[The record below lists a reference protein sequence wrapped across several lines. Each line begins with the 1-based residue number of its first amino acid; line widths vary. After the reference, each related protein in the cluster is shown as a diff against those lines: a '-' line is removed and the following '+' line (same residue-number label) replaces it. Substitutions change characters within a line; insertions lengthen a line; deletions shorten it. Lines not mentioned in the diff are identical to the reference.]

1 MDDWNKTPEG
11 EDNTE
16 GFTGDGLQENDAR
29 EESYGAWEEAGFTGD
44 EAEKAKTFYGPAAD
58 DDYTVDTSPVHQADE
73 DDFVIGKG
81 FRLEEEPAPVS
92 YPRTQTGSY
101 GKKKKKKK
109 RKGCL
114 GSIIWILVILII
126 AGGLATGIIMAG
138 SDLLGIGKNE
148 ICQVEIEKGS
158 STQQIAETLKEA
170 GAIRFPT
177 LFRLYS
183 KLKGNDGTYQYGVYE
198 FNTEIG
204 YSGIMDLLQTE
215 GAQAEMAEVRI
226 PEMASIDQIA
236 ALLEESG
243 VCSKSNFMTAMQSG
257 TFKESFVGDIPVE
270 KVHYRLEGY
279 LFPDTYKFIKDD
291 SVEGATRAIQQML
304 NRMDEMFTND
314 MREQAIEMGSN
325 MHNILT
331 MASIVEME
339 ASGHPDEMPNVA
351 AVFYNRLSWDE
362 PKLLGSS
369 PTAEYPYGDGRYDTN
384 ITEGLPP
391 GPLCSPSLDAIK
403 AALNPTEGFTATYF
417 VTDSDMQFYYN
428 NSLDAHN
435 KTIADLKAKGKWIG

>member
-11 EDNTE
+11 EENTE

-29 EESYGAWEEAGFTGD
+29 SESYGAWEEDGFTRD
-44 EAEKAKTFYGPAAD
+44 EAGEADPFYGPAAD
-58 DDYTVDTSPVHQADE
+58 DDYAVDTSPAHQADE

-81 FRLEEEPAPVS
+81 FRLEEEPAAPR
-92 YPRTQTGSY
+92 PRTQGDGR

-109 RKGCL
+109 RRGCL

-126 AGGLATGIIMAG
+126 AGGLATGVIMAG
-138 SDLLGIGKNE
+138 ADLLGIGKNE

-204 YSGIMDLLQTE
+204 YGGIMDLLQTE

-226 PEMASIDQIA
+226 PEMADIDEIA
-236 ALLEESG
+236 ALLEEAG

-270 KVHYRLEGY
+270 RVHYRLEGY

-304 NRMDEMFTND
+304 NRMDEMFTSD
-314 MREQAIEMGSN
+314 MRDQAIEMGSN

-331 MASIVEME
+331 MASIIEME

-351 AVFYNRLSWDE
+351 AVFYNRLNWDE

-369 PTAEYPYGDGRYDTN
+369 PTAEYPYGDGRYNTN
-384 ITEGLPP
+384 VTEGLPP
-391 GPLCSPSLDAIK
+391 GPLCSPSLDAIE

-417 VTDSDMQFYYN
+417 VTDSDMKFYYN
-428 NSLDAHN
+428 DSLAAHN
-435 KTIADLKAKGKWIG
+435 QTIADLKAQGKWIG